1 MIHKIKLIS
10 ASAVLTV
17 LLFACNAVASKT
29 SLDAVTF
36 KKYVDSLNNEILLD
50 VRTPGEFAE
59 GHIAGATNVDW
70 NSDGFDAAVEKL
82 DKSKPV
88 MVYCL
93 SGGRSA
99 SAAASLRSKGFTN
112 VLELNGGMMKWR
124 AAGLPEEGGEAK
136 ANTGMSKDD
145 YNLLLNTDKLV
156 IIDFYAPWCNPCKK
170 MAPYLEEMAKESEAT
185 LKIVRINADDNPA
198 IANELKVDAL
208 PTLFIYKANK
218 LVWSN
223 VGYIS
228 KEDLQAK
235 IASVK

>member
-1 MIHKIKLIS
+1 
-10 ASAVLTV
+10 
-17 LLFACNAVASKT
+17 
-29 SLDAVTF
+29 
-36 KKYVDSLNNEILLD
+36 
-50 VRTPGEFAE
+50 
-59 GHIAGATNVDW
+59 
-70 NSDGFDAAVEKL
+70 
-82 DKSKPV
+82 

-124 AAGLPEEGGEAK
+124 AAGLPEDGGEAK

-145 YNLLLNTDKLV
+145 YNQLLNTDKLV
-156 IIDFYAPWCNPCKK
+156 IVDFYAPWCNPCKK

-185 LKIVRINADDNPA
+185 LKIVRINADDNPV